1 MKIASGCRRSLSMR
15 FSLIPRE
22 EKFFDMFEDVAGII
36 SRAAGKF
43 LDMVTEYDRLQARAN
58 ELRMEEHECDDAVS
72 RIIKALDRSFITPFD
87 REDIHTLA
95 ARLDDILDNMEETA
109 HRFEVFRIDKPPAQ
123 AVALARI
130 IQEAC
135 LHLEHAIRAC
145 RTLKYPKAI
154 QDHLKEITRL
164 ENEADGIYRDSDSE
178 LFANPPDI
186 LMLIKLREL
195 YGWLE
200 ETVDAC
206 KDAAQVISEIVV
218 KGS

>member
-1 MKIASGCRRSLSMR
+1 MR
-15 FSLIPRE
+15 FSFIPRE
-22 EKFFDMFEDVAGII
+22 EKFFDLFDETAVII

-43 LDMVTEYDRLQARAN
+43 LDMVTEYDRLHARAN
-58 ELRMEEHECDDAVS
+58 ELKLEERACDDVVG

-95 ARLDDILDNMEETA
+95 TKLDDVLDNLEETA
-109 HRFEVFRIDKPPAQ
+109 HRLEVFRIDKAPAPV
-123 AVALARI
+123 VAMARI
-130 IQEAC
+130 IQECC
-135 LHLEHAIRAC
+135 LHLEHAVRAC
-145 RTLKYPKAI
+145 RTLKHPKAV

-164 ENEADGIYRDSDSE
+164 ENEADNIYRDADSA

-186 LMLIKLREL
+186 LMLIKLREI

-206 KDAAQVISEIVV
+206 KDASMVISEIVI

>member
-1 MKIASGCRRSLSMR
+1 MG

-22 EKFFDMFEDVAGII
+22 EKFFDLFEEAAAII

-43 LDMVTEYDRLQARAN
+43 LDMVTELDRLSARGN
-58 ELRMEEHECDDAVS
+58 ELKLEERACDDVIG

-95 ARLDDILDNMEETA
+95 AKLDDVLDNMEETA
-109 HRFEVFRIDKPPAQ
+109 HRIEVFRLEKAPAQ
-123 AVALARI
+123 TVAMARI
-130 IQEAC
+130 IQECC
-135 LHLEHAIRAC
+135 LHLEHAIRGL
-145 RTLKYPKAI
+145 RHLRYPKAI

-164 ENEADGIYRDSDSE
+164 ENEADTLYRDSDSA

-186 LMLIKLREL
+186 LVLIKLREV

-206 KDAAQVISEIVV
+206 KDVAQIISEIVI

>member
-1 MKIASGCRRSLSMR
+1 MR
-15 FSLIPRE
+15 FSLMPRE
-22 EKFFDMFEDVAGII
+22 EKFFDLFDEAAIII
-36 SRAAGKF
+36 SRASGKF
-43 LDMVTEYDRLQARAN
+43 LDMVTVFDRLPARSN
-58 ELRMEEHECDDAVS
+58 ELKLEERSCDEVVG

-95 ARLDDILDNMEETA
+95 AKLDDIMDNMEETS
-109 HRFEVFRIDKPPAQ
+109 HRFEVFRMEKATS
-123 AVALARI
+123 AMVSLARI
-130 IQEAC
+130 VQECC

-145 RTLKYPKAI
+145 RTLKFPKAV

-164 ENEADGIYRDSDSE
+164 ENEADNIYRDSDAA
-178 LFANPPDI
+178 LFANPPDV
-186 LMLIKLREL
+186 LTLIKLREV

-206 KDAAQVISEIVV
+206 KDVAQVISEIVI